1 MSKDSGNGTPH
12 IYHVIPFHSTVTTH
26 HPQQHTHHTPIQHN
40 KTLRT
45 QMSILHTH
53 THTHTHMTPQ
63 NHTLVKR
70 ELGSVFE
77 ETCWCCVA
85 SSIDQKWSKIPHTT
99 PFPSPHHP
107 LAGQHTTHTPTHTT
121 HITTSPLAPLN
132 SLQKKH
138 LLTHYLTTLLFTWH
152 HPKLIAPF
160 LTYLFYWSWWQV
172 RRLEGMY
179 IT

>member
-1 MSKDSGNGTPH
+1 MILS
-12 IYHVIPFHSTVTTH
+12 IPQSLLTTH
-26 HPQQHTHHTPIQHN
+26 NIPTIHQYNTTKHYAHKCPFY
-40 KTLRT
+40 
-45 QMSILHTH
+45 
-53 THTHTHMTPQ
+53 THMTPQ

-77 ETCWCCVA
+77 ENCWCCVV